1 MTSFFFNAEKEQ
13 AYYLAIFT
21 DLAWSKKDSV

>member
-1 MTSFFFNAEKEQ
+1 MK

-21 DLAWSKKDSV
+21 K